1 MGSCPVQIISFKDSS
16 PNIFKE
22 MMTSYEMPDEFEEKP
37 RVLVFA
43 CENDALPVF
52 DMAAIN
58 RLKIN
63 TSVRILPMRC
73 LGGLNLIYINDALSS
88 GYDGIMLM
96 GCSFGDDYQCHF
108 VKGSELANTRLGKVQ
123 ETINRLNL
131 EPERVRQFAIT
142 MNDYEKLP
150 KIIDDFVE
158 ELEDFGPNPFKGM

>member
-63 TSVRILPMRC
+63 TSVRILPMSILSLLTLSLFLTLLITFLISVRW
-73 LGGLNLIYINDALSS
+73 LLLN
-88 GYDGIMLM
+88 
-96 GCSFGDDYQCHF
+96 
-108 VKGSELANTRLGKVQ
+108 T
-123 ETINRLNL
+123 
-131 EPERVRQFAIT
+131 
-142 MNDYEKLP
+142 LP
-150 KIIDDFVE
+150 KCGFTIVTTVPVSQVSLD
-158 ELEDFGPNPFKGM
+158 